1 MKSTLFALDFDGVLC
16 NGLIEYF
23 QTAWRAYCQ
32 VWSPSQTAPPED
44 LAESFYRL
52 RPVVETGWEM
62 PVVLRSRLLGYSEA
76 EILNDWRQVC
86 QTVVE
91 SENLDRTQLANAVDG
106 VRDHWIRENID
117 NWLSLH
123 RFYPGVIKQLND
135 LEQADSPWVIIT
147 TKEGRFVRALL
158 AEQGIEL
165 QRNQLFGK
173 EVKLEK
179 QEILRR
185 LLTETPYSEIIFIE
199 DRLNTLDSVAEQED
213 LSAVRLYLADWGYN
227 TELMRHQ
234 AEQDPRIT
242 VISLSQFEQLIVNQ
256 QSSTKSG

>member
-32 VWSPSQTAPPED
+32 VWSPSQTTPPED
-44 LAESFYRL
+44 LATSFYRL

-62 PVVLRSRLLGYSEA
+62 PVVLRSRLLGYSEQQ
-76 EILNDWRQVC
+76 ILEDWREVC

-91 SENLDRTQLANAVDG
+91 DEQLNPSELANAVDG
-106 VRDHWIRENID
+106 VRDRWIRENVD

-123 RFYPGVIKQLND
+123 RFYPGVIEQLHH
-135 LEQADSPWVIIT
+135 LQTAEIPWVIIT

-158 AEQGIEL
+158 AGQGIEF

-173 EVKLEK
+173 EVKLPK
-179 QEILRR
+179 HEILSR
-185 LLTETPYSEIIFIE
+185 LLNETPYSEIIFIE
-199 DRLNTLDSVAEQED
+199 DRLNTLYSVAEHED
-213 LSAVRLYLADWGYN
+213 LNAVKLYLADWGYN
-227 TELMRHQ
+227 TESMRNMAKHD
-234 AEQDPRIT
+234 ERIT
-242 VISLSQFEQLIVNQ
+242 VISLQQFEALIVNQ
-256 QSSTKSG
+256 N